1 MKIYLTLKDPDALL
15 EAIDEA
21 FADFTMDGL
30 TEEELEHLKEKRKE
44 DIYDKATEWF
54 EYGEYFVLCYDSEK
68 NTCEVLKPTDPY
80 FSNK

>member
-1 MKIYLTLKDPDALL
+1 MKIYLTLKDPDVLRESIDDALTAL
-15 EAIDEA
+15 RV
-21 FADFTMDGL
+21 DGL

-80 FSNK
+80 FNNN